1 MSGAVFSDDYRHFV
15 ALLVSARKAAGV
27 TQTDLASR
35 LSKPQ
40 SFVSKIERCERRVD
54 IVEFCRLAQ
63 ALDLD
68 PHSLLSDLIASLR

>member
-1 MSGAVFSDDYRHFV
+1 MSGAVFSNDYKKFV
-15 ALLVSARKAAGV
+15 ALLVGARKAAGV

-54 IVEFCRLAQ
+54 VVEFCRLAQ
-63 ALDLD
+63 ALGID
-68 PHSLLSDLIASLR
+68 PHRLLSDLIASLH